1 MAGRPRVSEAD
12 PDFKESVANALRRF
26 MNGDNPQRRTYTGEA
41 LADLLRINGAS
52 LSRYLNQGQVMGG
65 ELLARALLLGVVLN
79 YRAME
84 IRASAPGQSIQFQF
98 GDGAVLD
105 PVTTEGIAVNV
116 PRRSPQRER
125 GTVRISV
132 VG

>member
-1 MAGRPRVSEAD
+1 M
-12 PDFKESVANALRRF
+12 
-26 MNGDNPQRRTYTGEA
+26 
-41 LADLLRINGAS
+41 ADLLRIDGAS
-52 LSRYLNQGQVMGG
+52 LSRYLSQGQVMGG

-79 YRAME
+79 YRDME
-84 IRASAPGQSIQFQF
+84 IKASAPGQFIQFQF
-98 GDGAVLD
+98 GDAAVLD

-116 PRRSPQRER
+116 PRRPPQRER